1 VSDNAGSGGTS
12 QRAISGGEKGGSM
25 KLVIAVTGASGSI
38 YAQRLL
44 EEIGRSKQVEECHV
58 VLSTHAAEVAAT
70 ELGAKGLRIPKGMK
84 VHGDKTMQV
93 PFASGSARFEAMAI
107 VPCSMGTLGRI
118 AHGYSDGTIARTAD
132 VFLKEKRKLILVP
145 RETPWNL
152 VQARNVVTLL
162 EAGALMLP
170 AIPSF
175 YGRPKSVEDVAD
187 TVVARILDHL
197 GLPNDL
203 VKRWK
208 SGGEK
213 E

>member
-1 VSDNAGSGGTS
+1 
-12 QRAISGGEKGGSM
+12 M
-25 KLVIAVTGASGSI
+25 KLVVAVTGASGSI

-44 EEIGRSKQVEECHV
+44 NEIAKSRQVKECHV
-58 VLSTHAAEVAAT
+58 VLSEHAAEVAAT
-70 ELGAKGLRIPKGMK
+70 ELGANGLQIPKGMK

-107 VPCSMGTLGRI
+107 IPCSMGTLGRI
-118 AHGYSDGTIARTAD
+118 AHGYSNGTIARTAD

-152 VQARNVVTLL
+152 LQARNVVSLM
-162 EAGALMLP
+162 EAGAVMLP

-175 YGRPKSVEDVAD
+175 YGRPQTVQEVAD
-187 TVVARILDHL
+187 TVVARVLDHL

-208 SGGEK
+208 SGASEK

>member
-1 VSDNAGSGGTS
+1 
-12 QRAISGGEKGGSM
+12 M
-25 KLVIAVTGASGSI
+25 KLVIAVTGASGSM

-44 EEIGRSKQVEECHV
+44 EQIAKAKEVEECHV
-58 VLSTHAAEVAAT
+58 VLSEHAQEVATT

-93 PFASGSARFEAMAI
+93 PFASGSAKFEAMAI
-107 VPCSMGTLGRI
+107 IPCSMGTLGRI

-162 EAGALMLP
+162 EAGAMMLP

-175 YGRPKSVEDVAD
+175 YGKPKTVEDVVD
-187 TVVARILDHL
+187 TVVARVLDHL
-197 GLPNDL
+197 QLPNDL

-208 SGGEK
+208 SGVGEK

>member
-1 VSDNAGSGGTS
+1 
-12 QRAISGGEKGGSM
+12 M
-25 KLVIAVTGASGSI
+25 KVVVAVTGASGSM

-44 EEIGRSKQVEECHV
+44 DQIAKAKEVEECHV
-58 VLSTHAAEVAAT
+58 VLSEHAQEVAAT
-70 ELGAKGLRIPKGMK
+70 ELGVKGLTIPKGMK

-93 PFASGSARFEAMAI
+93 PFASGSAKFEAMAI

-175 YGRPKSVEDVAD
+175 YGKPKTVEDVVD
-187 TVVARILDHL
+187 TVVARVLDHL
-197 GLPNDL
+197 NLPNDL

-208 SGGEK
+208 SEVGEK

>member
-1 VSDNAGSGGTS
+1 
-12 QRAISGGEKGGSM
+12 M
-25 KLVIAVTGASGSI
+25 KLVVAVTGASGSI

-44 EEIGRSKQVEECHV
+44 EEINWAKEVTECHV
-58 VLSTHAAEVAAT
+58 VLSEHAAEVAAT
-70 ELGAKGLRIPKGMK
+70 ELGERGLQIPKEMK

-93 PFASGSARFEAMAI
+93 PFASGSAKFEAMAI

-152 VQARNVVTLL
+152 LQARNVVSLI
-162 EAGALMLP
+162 EAGAVMLP

-175 YGRPKSVEDVAD
+175 YGKPKSVEDVAD
-187 TVVARILDHL
+187 TVVARVLDHL
-197 GLPNDL
+197 GIQNDL

-208 SGGEK
+208 EEK
-213 E
+213 EKGKE

>member
-1 VSDNAGSGGTS
+1 
-12 QRAISGGEKGGSM
+12 M
-25 KLVIAVTGASGSI
+25 KVVIAVTGASGSM

-44 EEIGRSKQVEECHV
+44 EQIAKAKEVEECHV
-58 VLSTHAAEVAAT
+58 VLSEHAQEVAAT
-70 ELGAKGLRIPKGMK
+70 ELGAKGLTIPKGMK

-93 PFASGSARFEAMAI
+93 PFASGSAKFEAMAI
-107 VPCSMGTLGRI
+107 IPCSMGTLGRI
-118 AHGYSDGTIARTAD
+118 AHGYSDGTITRTAD

-162 EAGALMLP
+162 EAGAMMLP

-175 YGRPKSVEDVAD
+175 YGKPKTVEDVVD
-187 TVVARILDHL
+187 TVVARVLDHL
-197 GLPNDL
+197 NLPNDL

-208 SGGEK
+208 SEVGEK

>member
-1 VSDNAGSGGTS
+1 
-12 QRAISGGEKGGSM
+12 M
-25 KLVIAVTGASGSI
+25 KLVVAVTGASGSI

-44 EEIGRSKQVEECHV
+44 DEIAKARQVKECHV
-58 VLSTHAAEVAAT
+58 VLSEHAAEVAAT
-70 ELGAKGLRIPKGMK
+70 ELGARGLQIPKGMR

-93 PFASGSARFEAMAI
+93 PFASGSAKFEAMAI
-107 VPCSMGTLGRI
+107 IPCSMGTLGRI
-118 AHGYSDGTIARTAD
+118 AHGYSNGTIARTAD

-152 VQARNVVTLL
+152 LQARNVVSLM
-162 EAGALMLP
+162 EAGAVMLP

-175 YGRPKSVEDVAD
+175 YGRPKTVRDVAD
-187 TVVARILDHL
+187 TVVARVLDHL

-208 SGGEK
+208 SGGSEK

>member
-1 VSDNAGSGGTS
+1 
-12 QRAISGGEKGGSM
+12 M
-25 KLVIAVTGASGSI
+25 KLVIAVTGASGSM

-44 EEIGRSKQVEECHV
+44 EQIAKAKEVEECHV
-58 VLSTHAAEVAAT
+58 VLSEHAQEVAAT
-70 ELGAKGLRIPKGMK
+70 ELGAKGLTIPKGMK

-93 PFASGSARFEAMAI
+93 PFASGSAKFEAMAI
-107 VPCSMGTLGRI
+107 IPCSMGTLGRI
-118 AHGYSDGTIARTAD
+118 AHGYSDGTITRTAD

-162 EAGALMLP
+162 EAGAMMLP

-175 YGRPKSVEDVAD
+175 YGKPKTVEDVVD
-187 TVVARILDHL
+187 TVVARVLDHL
-197 GLPNDL
+197 QLPNDL

-208 SGGEK
+208 SGVGEK

>member
-1 VSDNAGSGGTS
+1 
-12 QRAISGGEKGGSM
+12 M
-25 KLVIAVTGASGSI
+25 KVVIAVTGASGSM

-44 EEIGRSKQVEECHV
+44 EQIAKAKEVEECHV
-58 VLSTHAAEVAAT
+58 VLSEHAQEVAAT
-70 ELGAKGLRIPKGMK
+70 ELGAKGLTIPKGMK

-93 PFASGSARFEAMAI
+93 PFASGSAKFEAMAI
-107 VPCSMGTLGRI
+107 IPCSMGTLGRI

-162 EAGALMLP
+162 EAGAMMLP

-175 YGRPKSVEDVAD
+175 YGKPKTVEDVVD
-187 TVVARILDHL
+187 TVVARVLDHL
-197 GLPNDL
+197 NLPNDL

-208 SGGEK
+208 SEVGEK

>member
-1 VSDNAGSGGTS
+1 MIAEGK
-12 QRAISGGEKGGSM
+12 KGGWM
-25 KLVIAVTGASGSI
+25 KLVIAVTGASGSM

-44 EEIGRSKQVEECHV
+44 EQIAKAKEVEECHV
-58 VLSTHAAEVAAT
+58 VLSEHAQEVAAT

-93 PFASGSARFEAMAI
+93 PFASGSAKFEAMAI
-107 VPCSMGTLGRI
+107 IPCSMGTLGRI

-162 EAGALMLP
+162 EAGAMMLP

-175 YGRPKSVEDVAD
+175 YGKPKTVEDVVD
-187 TVVARILDHL
+187 TVVARVLDHL
-197 GLPNDL
+197 QLPNDL

-208 SGGEK
+208 SGVGEK

>member
-1 VSDNAGSGGTS
+1 
-12 QRAISGGEKGGSM
+12 M
-25 KLVIAVTGASGSI
+25 KVVIAVTGASGSM

-44 EEIGRSKQVEECHV
+44 DQIAKAKEVEECHV
-58 VLSTHAAEVAAT
+58 VLSEHAQEVAAT

-93 PFASGSARFEAMAI
+93 PFASGSAKFEAMAI
-107 VPCSMGTLGRI
+107 IPCSMGTLGRI

-175 YGRPKSVEDVAD
+175 YGKPKTVEDVVD
-187 TVVARILDHL
+187 TVVARVLDHL
-197 GLPNDL
+197 NLPNDL

-208 SGGEK
+208 SEVGEK

>member
-1 VSDNAGSGGTS
+1 
-12 QRAISGGEKGGSM
+12 M
-25 KLVIAVTGASGSI
+25 KVVVAVTGASGSM

-44 EEIGRSKQVEECHV
+44 DQIAKAKEVEECHV
-58 VLSTHAAEVAAT
+58 VLSEHAQEVAAT
-70 ELGAKGLRIPKGMK
+70 ELGAKGLTIPKGMK

-93 PFASGSARFEAMAI
+93 PFASGSAKFEAMAI
-107 VPCSMGTLGRI
+107 IPCSMGTLGRI
-118 AHGYSDGTIARTAD
+118 AHGYSDGTITRTAD

-162 EAGALMLP
+162 EAGAMMLP

-175 YGRPKSVEDVAD
+175 YGKPKTVEDVVD
-187 TVVARILDHL
+187 TVVARVLDHL
-197 GLPNDL
+197 NLPNDL

-208 SGGEK
+208 SEVGEK

>member
-1 VSDNAGSGGTS
+1 
-12 QRAISGGEKGGSM
+12 M
-25 KLVIAVTGASGSI
+25 

-44 EEIGRSKQVEECHV
+44 DQIAKAKEVEECHV
-58 VLSTHAAEVAAT
+58 VLSEHAQEVAAT
-70 ELGAKGLRIPKGMK
+70 ELGAKGLTIPKGMK

-93 PFASGSARFEAMAI
+93 PFASGSAKFEAMAI
-107 VPCSMGTLGRI
+107 IPCSMGTLGRI

-162 EAGALMLP
+162 EAGAMMLP

-175 YGRPKSVEDVAD
+175 YGKPKTVEDVVD
-187 TVVARILDHL
+187 TVVARVLDHL
-197 GLPNDL
+197 NLPNDL

-208 SGGEK
+208 SEVGEK

>member
-1 VSDNAGSGGTS
+1 
-12 QRAISGGEKGGSM
+12 M
-25 KLVIAVTGASGSI
+25 KLVIAVTGASGSM

-44 EEIGRSKQVEECHV
+44 EQIAKAKEVEECHV
-58 VLSTHAAEVAAT
+58 VLSEHAQEVAAT

-93 PFASGSARFEAMAI
+93 PFASGSAKFETMVI
-107 VPCSMGTLGRI
+107 IPCSMGTLGRI

-175 YGRPKSVEDVAD
+175 YGKPKTVEDVVD
-187 TVVARILDHL
+187 TVVARVLDHL
-197 GLPNDL
+197 QLPNDL

-208 SGGEK
+208 SGVGEK

>member
-1 VSDNAGSGGTS
+1 
-12 QRAISGGEKGGSM
+12 M
-25 KLVIAVTGASGSI
+25 KLVIAVTGASGSM

-44 EEIGRSKQVEECHV
+44 EQIAKAKEVEECHV
-58 VLSTHAAEVAAT
+58 VLSEHAQEVAVA
-70 ELGAKGLRIPKGMK
+70 ELGAKGLTIPKGMK

-93 PFASGSARFEAMAI
+93 PFASGSAKFEAMAI

-175 YGRPKSVEDVAD
+175 YGKPKTVEDVVD
-187 TVVARILDHL
+187 TVVARVLDHL
-197 GLPNDL
+197 NLPNDL

-208 SGGEK
+208 SEVGEK

>member
-1 VSDNAGSGGTS
+1 
-12 QRAISGGEKGGSM
+12 M
-25 KLVIAVTGASGSI
+25 KLVIAVTGASGSM

-44 EEIGRSKQVEECHV
+44 EQIAKAKEVEECHV
-58 VLSTHAAEVAAT
+58 VLSEHAQEVAAT
-70 ELGAKGLRIPKGMK
+70 ELGAKGLTIPKGMK
-84 VHGDKTMQV
+84 VHGDKTMQG
-93 PFASGSARFEAMAI
+93 PFASGSAKFEAMAI
-107 VPCSMGTLGRI
+107 IPCSMGTLGRI

-162 EAGALMLP
+162 EAGAMMLP

-175 YGRPKSVEDVAD
+175 YGKPKTVEDVVD
-187 TVVARILDHL
+187 TVVARVLDHL
-197 GLPNDL
+197 QLPNDL

-208 SGGEK
+208 SGVGEK

>member
-1 VSDNAGSGGTS
+1 
-12 QRAISGGEKGGSM
+12 M
-25 KLVIAVTGASGSI
+25 KVVIAVTGASGSM

-44 EEIGRSKQVEECHV
+44 EQIAKAKEVEECHV
-58 VLSTHAAEVAAT
+58 VLSEHAQEVAAT
-70 ELGAKGLRIPKGMK
+70 ELGAKGLTIPKGMK

-93 PFASGSARFEAMAI
+93 PFASGSAKFEAMAI
-107 VPCSMGTLGRI
+107 IPCSMGTLGRI
-118 AHGYSDGTIARTAD
+118 AHGYSDGTITRTAD

-162 EAGALMLP
+162 EAGAMMLP

-175 YGRPKSVEDVAD
+175 YGKPKTVEDVVD
-187 TVVARILDHL
+187 TVVARVLDHL
-197 GLPNDL
+197 NLPNDL

-208 SGGEK
+208 SEIGEK

>member
-1 VSDNAGSGGTS
+1 
-12 QRAISGGEKGGSM
+12 M
-25 KLVIAVTGASGSI
+25 KLVIAVTGASGSM

-44 EEIGRSKQVEECHV
+44 EQIAKAKEVEECHV
-58 VLSTHAAEVAAT
+58 VLSEHAQEVAAT
-70 ELGAKGLRIPKGMK
+70 ELGAKGLRIPKGKK

-93 PFASGSARFEAMAI
+93 PFASGSAKFEAMAI
-107 VPCSMGTLGRI
+107 IPCSMGTLGRI

-162 EAGALMLP
+162 EAGAMMLP

-175 YGRPKSVEDVAD
+175 YGKPKTVEDVVD
-187 TVVARILDHL
+187 TVVARVLDHL
-197 GLPNDL
+197 QLPNDL

-208 SGGEK
+208 SGVGEK

>member
-1 VSDNAGSGGTS
+1 
-12 QRAISGGEKGGSM
+12 M
-25 KLVIAVTGASGSI
+25 KVVIAVTGASGSM

-44 EEIGRSKQVEECHV
+44 EQIAKAKEVEECHV
-58 VLSTHAAEVAAT
+58 VLSEHAQEVAAT

-93 PFASGSARFEAMAI
+93 PFASGSAKFEAMAI
-107 VPCSMGTLGRI
+107 IPCSMGTLGRI

-175 YGRPKSVEDVAD
+175 YGKPKTVEDVVD
-187 TVVARILDHL
+187 TVVARVLDHL
-197 GLPNDL
+197 NLPNDL

-208 SGGEK
+208 SEVGEK

>member
-1 VSDNAGSGGTS
+1 
-12 QRAISGGEKGGSM
+12 M
-25 KLVIAVTGASGSI
+25 KLVVAVTGASGSI
-38 YAQRLL
+38 YTQRLL
-44 EEIGRSKQVEECHV
+44 AEIAKSPDVEECHV
-58 VLSTHAAEVAAT
+58 VLSTHAQEVAAT
-70 ELGAKGLRIPKGMK
+70 ELGSEGLTIPRGMK
-84 VHGDKTMQV
+84 VHGDKTMDV
-93 PFASGSARFEAMAI
+93 PFVSGSARFEAMVI

-118 AHGYSDGTIARTAD
+118 AHGYSDGTIARAAD

-152 VQARNVVTLL
+152 VQARNVVTLI

-197 GLPNDL
+197 GLRNDL
-203 VKRWK
+203 MKRWK
-208 SGGEK
+208 SSSE

>member
-1 VSDNAGSGGTS
+1 
-12 QRAISGGEKGGSM
+12 M
-25 KLVIAVTGASGSI
+25 KVVIAVTGASGSM

-44 EEIGRSKQVEECHV
+44 EQIAKAKEVEECHV
-58 VLSTHAAEVAAT
+58 VLSEHAQEVAAT

-93 PFASGSARFEAMAI
+93 PFASGSAKFEAMAI
-107 VPCSMGTLGRI
+107 IPCSMGTLGRI
-118 AHGYSDGTIARTAD
+118 AHGYSDGTITRTAD

-162 EAGALMLP
+162 EAGAMMLP

-175 YGRPKSVEDVAD
+175 YGKPKTVEDVVD
-187 TVVARILDHL
+187 TVVARVLDHL
-197 GLPNDL
+197 NLPNDL

-208 SGGEK
+208 SEVGEK

>member
-1 VSDNAGSGGTS
+1 
-12 QRAISGGEKGGSM
+12 M
-25 KLVIAVTGASGSI
+25 KLVVAVTGASGSM

-44 EEIGRSKQVEECHV
+44 EQIAKAKEVEECHV
-58 VLSTHAAEVAAT
+58 VLSEHAQEVAAT

-93 PFASGSARFEAMAI
+93 PFASGSAKFEAMAI
-107 VPCSMGTLGRI
+107 IPCSMGTLGRI

-162 EAGALMLP
+162 EAGAMMLP

-175 YGRPKSVEDVAD
+175 YGKPKTVEDVVD
-187 TVVARILDHL
+187 TVVARVLDHL
-197 GLPNDL
+197 NLPNDL

-208 SGGEK
+208 SEVGEK

>member
-1 VSDNAGSGGTS
+1 
-12 QRAISGGEKGGSM
+12 M
-25 KLVIAVTGASGSI
+25 KLVIAVTGASGSM

-44 EEIGRSKQVEECHV
+44 EQIAKAKEVEECHV
-58 VLSTHAAEVAAT
+58 VLSEHAQEVAAT

-84 VHGDKTMQV
+84 VHRDKTMQV
-93 PFASGSARFEAMAI
+93 PFASGSAKFEAMAI
-107 VPCSMGTLGRI
+107 IPCSMGTLGRI

-175 YGRPKSVEDVAD
+175 YGKPKTVEDVVD
-187 TVVARILDHL
+187 TVVARVLDHL
-197 GLPNDL
+197 NLPNDL

-208 SGGEK
+208 SEVGEK

>member
-1 VSDNAGSGGTS
+1 
-12 QRAISGGEKGGSM
+12 M
-25 KLVIAVTGASGSI
+25 KVVVAVTGASGSM

-44 EEIGRSKQVEECHV
+44 EQIAKAKEVEECHV
-58 VLSTHAAEVAAT
+58 VLSEHAQEVAAT

-93 PFASGSARFEAMAI
+93 PFASGSAKFEAMAI
-107 VPCSMGTLGRI
+107 IPCSMGTLGRI

-162 EAGALMLP
+162 EAGAMMLP

-175 YGRPKSVEDVAD
+175 YGKPKTVEDVVD
-187 TVVARILDHL
+187 TVVARVLDHL
-197 GLPNDL
+197 QLPNDL

-208 SGGEK
+208 SGVGEK

>member
-1 VSDNAGSGGTS
+1 
-12 QRAISGGEKGGSM
+12 M
-25 KLVIAVTGASGSI
+25 KLVVAVTGASGSM

-44 EEIGRSKQVEECHV
+44 DQIAKAKEVEECHV
-58 VLSTHAAEVAAT
+58 VLSEHAQEVAAT

-93 PFASGSARFEAMAI
+93 PFASGSAKFEAMAI
-107 VPCSMGTLGRI
+107 IPCSMGTLGRI

-162 EAGALMLP
+162 EAGAMMLP

-175 YGRPKSVEDVAD
+175 YGKPKTVEDVVD
-187 TVVARILDHL
+187 TVVARVLDHL
-197 GLPNDL
+197 QLPNDL

-208 SGGEK
+208 SGVGEK

>member
-1 VSDNAGSGGTS
+1 
-12 QRAISGGEKGGSM
+12 M
-25 KLVIAVTGASGSI
+25 KLVVAVTGASGSM

-44 EEIGRSKQVEECHV
+44 EQIAKAKEVEECHV
-58 VLSTHAAEVAAT
+58 VLSEHAQEVAAT

-93 PFASGSARFEAMAI
+93 PFASGSAKFEAMAI
-107 VPCSMGTLGRI
+107 IPCSMGTLGRI

-175 YGRPKSVEDVAD
+175 YGKPKTVEDVVD
-187 TVVARILDHL
+187 TVVARVLDHL
-197 GLPNDL
+197 QLPNDL

-208 SGGEK
+208 SGVGEK